1 MRDALFSL
9 VALFGNLS
17 CKLIIL
23 ILSIPPLNICG
34 YNCGYNILYQDILY
48 NFNVHRAEQT
58 EAWTHLEW
66 FLEQL
71 SLSQDLKIF
80 STSL

>member
-1 MRDALFSL
+1 MRCFSL
-9 VALFGNLS
+9 SALFGNLS

-23 ILSIPPLNICG
+23 LLSIPPLYICG

-58 EAWTHLEW
+58 EAWTHLERS
-66 FLEQL
+66 LEQL
-71 SLSQDLKIF
+71 SLNQDLKIF
-80 STSL
+80 STFL

>member
-1 MRDALFSL
+1 M
-9 VALFGNLS
+9 
-17 CKLIIL
+17 
-23 ILSIPPLNICG
+23 CG

-58 EAWTHLEW
+58 EAWTYLEW

-80 STSL
+80 STFL

>member
-1 MRDALFSL
+1 MLFSL
-9 VALFGNLS
+9 AALFGNLS

-80 STSL
+80 SMSL

>member
-1 MRDALFSL
+1 MRCFSL
-9 VALFGNLS
+9 SALFGNLS

-23 ILSIPPLNICG
+23 LLSIPPYICG

-58 EAWTHLEW
+58 EAWTHLERS
-66 FLEQL
+66 LEQL
-71 SLSQDLKIF
+71 SLN
-80 STSL
+80 

>member
-9 VALFGNLS
+9 AALRGDLS
-17 CKLIIL
+17 YKLIIL
-23 ILSIPPLNICG
+23 ILSIPPQICG

-58 EAWTHLEW
+58 EAWTHLER

>member
-9 VALFGNLS
+9 AALFGNLS

-23 ILSIPPLNICG
+23 ILSIPPLNMCG

-58 EAWTHLEW
+58 EAWTYLEW

-80 STSL
+80 STFL

>member
-9 VALFGNLS
+9 AALFGKFN
-17 CKLIIL
+17 CMYIYTNHFDTFY
-23 ILSIPPLNICG
+23 PYLNICG
-34 YNCGYNILYQDILY
+34 YNGDYNIHYQDILY
-48 NFNVHRAEQT
+48 NLNVCRAEQT

-71 SLSQDLKIF
+71 FLS
-80 STSL
+80 

>member
-1 MRDALFSL
+1 MRCFSL
-9 VALFGNLS
+9 SALFGNLS
-17 CKLIIL
+17 CKLIVL

-34 YNCGYNILYQDILY
+34 YNSGYNILHQDILH

>member
-9 VALFGNLS
+9 AALFGNLS

-58 EAWTHLEW
+58 ETWTHLEW

>member
-9 VALFGNLS
+9 AALFGKLN

-58 EAWTHLEW
+58 EARTHLEW

-80 STSL
+80 SMSL

>member
-1 MRDALFSL
+1 MHCFSL
-9 VALFGNLS
+9 SALFGNLS

-23 ILSIPPLNICG
+23 LLSIPPYICG

>member
-1 MRDALFSL
+1 MRCFSLAALFS
-9 VALFGNLS
+9 NPI

-23 ILSIPPLNICG
+23 ILLFPPLNICG
-34 YNCGYNILYQDILY
+34 YNCGYNILYKTILY

-58 EAWTHLEW
+58 ETWTHLEW

-71 SLSQDLKIF
+71 SLSQDPKIF

>member
-1 MRDALFSL
+1 MRCFSL
-9 VALFGNLS
+9 SALFGNLS

-23 ILSIPPLNICG
+23 LLSIPPYIYICG

-58 EAWTHLEW
+58 EAWTHLERS
-66 FLEQL
+66 LEQL
-71 SLSQDLKIF
+71 S
-80 STSL
+80 